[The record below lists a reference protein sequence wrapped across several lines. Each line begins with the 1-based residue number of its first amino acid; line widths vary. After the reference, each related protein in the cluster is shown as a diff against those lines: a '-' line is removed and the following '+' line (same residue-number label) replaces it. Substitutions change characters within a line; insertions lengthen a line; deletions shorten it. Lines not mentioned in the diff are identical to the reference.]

1 MILFCFRLC
10 TQTCFQNGHHKTNLT
25 KKIFHLLLT
34 LKYLINVG
42 PFVGSTKLAAIMFID
57 IFKQRHFF
65 WRFHD
70 LLKIISR
77 SLYLY
82 SCVASQNNI
91 LSIFLVN
98 VIKAILEMNL
108 TCLTY
113 YLPFGTWQDM
123 MHRHFLLT
131 NPIHKGMLKITIQ
144 YLAGRTKLSF

>member
-1 MILFCFRLC
+1 M
-10 TQTCFQNGHHKTNLT
+10 
-25 KKIFHLLLT
+25 
-34 LKYLINVG
+34 G

-123 MHRHFLLT
+123 IHRHFLLT

-144 YLAGRTKLSF
+144 

>member
-25 KKIFHLLLT
+25 KKNNPSFVNIKVLGKCRTFCGKHQ
-34 LKYLINVG
+34 VG
-42 PFVGSTKLAAIMFID
+42 CNHVHRYFQTET
-57 IFKQRHFF
+57 FF
-65 WRFHD
+65 RRFHD

-82 SCVASQNNI
+82 SRVASQNNI

-113 YLPFGTWQDM
+113 YLPSGTLQDM

-144 YLAGRTKLSF
+144 

>member
-1 MILFCFRLC
+1 MA
-10 TQTCFQNGHHKTNLT
+10 TTKQTSQ
-25 KKIFHLLLT
+25 KKIIHLLLT
-34 LKYLINVG
+34 LKYLVNVG
-42 PFVGSTKLAAIMFID
+42 PFVGMFID
-57 IFKQRHFF
+57 TFKQRHFF
-65 WRFHD
+65 WHFHD
-70 LLKIISR
+70 LLKVISR

-82 SCVASQNNI
+82 SRVASQNNI

-113 YLPFGTWQDM
+113 YLPFGIWQDM

-144 YLAGRTKLSF
+144 

>member
-1 MILFCFRLC
+1 MA
-10 TQTCFQNGHHKTNLT
+10 TTKQTSQ
-25 KKIFHLLLT
+25 KKIIHLLLT
-34 LKYLINVG
+34 SKYLVNVG
-42 PFVGSTKLAAIMFID
+42 PFVGSTKLAAIRFID

-82 SCVASQNNI
+82 SRVASQNNI

-113 YLPFGTWQDM
+113 YLPFGTLQDM

-144 YLAGRTKLSF
+144 